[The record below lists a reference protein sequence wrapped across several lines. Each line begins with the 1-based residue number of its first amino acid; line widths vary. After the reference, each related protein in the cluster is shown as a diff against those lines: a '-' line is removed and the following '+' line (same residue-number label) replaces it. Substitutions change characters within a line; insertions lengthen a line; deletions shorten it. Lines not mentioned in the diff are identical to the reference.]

1 MAQTKIYPSTQAQVA
16 AIDAKLD
23 VIDGKITEP
32 SLADVSVG
40 IADFVHGDITIMSGG
55 LESTSRRITT

>member
-23 VIDGKITEP
+23 VIDGKVTSKNLSNVI
-32 SLADVSVG
+32 VG
-40 IADFVHGDITIMSGG
+40 IMDIVHGDIAIMSGG
-55 LESTSRRITT
+55 LESVSRRITT